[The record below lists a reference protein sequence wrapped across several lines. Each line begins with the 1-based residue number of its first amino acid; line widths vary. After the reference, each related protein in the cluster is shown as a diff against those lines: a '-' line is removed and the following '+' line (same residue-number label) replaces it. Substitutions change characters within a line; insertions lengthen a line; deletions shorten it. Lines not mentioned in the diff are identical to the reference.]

1 LDLDLDLIA
10 VKVPP
15 AVRELQGNSERWRQ
29 RATNVGMDP
38 EANGGPWLVTGGG
51 LGGVGGVWDARFF
64 LDLVHEENLGN

>member
-1 LDLDLDLIA
+1 M
-10 VKVPP
+10 KVPP

-51 LGGVGGVWDARFF
+51 LGGVGGVWDERFF
-64 LDLVHEENLGN
+64 LD